1 MKASFRTLTEV
12 RALLKRFGTIIY
24 TGDELGDL
32 DLMED
37 ELAELH
43 QWRMIEP
50 SEYQAARMLI
60 RRRRMELYENRE

>member
-1 MKASFRTLTEV
+1 MESSIRTMSDV

-32 DLMED
+32 DLMEE

-43 QWRMIEP
+43 RWGMIETA
-50 SEYQAARMLI
+50 EYMAACMVI
-60 RRRRMELYENRE
+60 RRRRMELDN

>member
-1 MKASFRTLTEV
+1 MEASIRTMSDV
-12 RALLKRFGTIIY
+12 RALLKRFGAIIY

-43 QWRMIEP
+43 HWGMIET
-50 SEYQAARMLI
+50 SEYMAACMVI
-60 RRRRMELYENRE
+60 RQRRMELDK

>member
-43 QWRMIEP
+43 QWGMIEP
-50 SEYQAARMLI
+50 SEYLAARMLI